1 MASSKNTV
9 ANSLESLTEIRDMAR
24 ELVDKIRE
32 VRRQENAL
40 YVESDSPA
48 RANIVTHLDLAQ
60 NSARSALNN
69 LDITLDAL

>member
-48 RANIVTHLDLAQ
+48 RATVVTLLDRAVVDIRAAAT
-60 NSARSALNN
+60 SITAALDS
-69 LDITLDAL
+69 L